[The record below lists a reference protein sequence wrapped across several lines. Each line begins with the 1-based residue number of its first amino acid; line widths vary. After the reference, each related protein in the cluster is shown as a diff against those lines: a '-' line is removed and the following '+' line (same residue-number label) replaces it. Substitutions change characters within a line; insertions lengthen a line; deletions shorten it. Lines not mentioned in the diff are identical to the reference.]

1 VNVRLDDR
9 TAENFGFGS
18 VTDYR
23 TVEPGGY
30 QLRIVSA
37 VVYSATS
44 SVRTRT
50 TRRSS
55 TTSR

>member
-9 TAENFGFGS
+9 TAENFDFGS

-23 TVEPGGY
+23 TVEPEGY
-30 QLRIVSA
+30 QLQIFSA
-37 VVYSATS
+37 AVYSATS